1 VSNVH
6 ESGRIE
12 RRASRRTAIERR
24 IRYRVVGR
32 VAGRRRV
39 ELSGGGKTINM
50 SSVGMLIET
59 DQVLLPG
66 WRVEIEVNGPF
77 QVDDQVFLKL
87 LVTGKIVRSVS
98 TPIPLAG
105 IKISRHM
112 FQMPRSG

>member
-6 ESGRIE
+6 ESGRLE
-12 RRASRRTAIERR
+12 QRASRRTAIERR

-32 VAGRRRV
+32 GPAV
-39 ELSGGGKTINM
+39 LSGGGITINM

-66 WRVEIEVNGPF
+66 WRVEIEVNGRF

-98 TPIPLAG
+98 TPFSLAG
-105 IKISRHM
+105 IKISSHT
-112 FQMPRSG
+112 FQNAPCRLA